1 MHAAKYRLNKHLTIK
16 FREDKSL
23 SNQALLPVLYL
34 ACWQEYCYCAKDGF
48 IRLKNIHILNS
59 FNRQFVKRGFKSLLF
74 FRKADTILTNKAALS
89 IENCLKLQGYQKSP
103 MTEEAIL
110 KGCLQNNAVA
120 QKELY
125 NRYSPKMLA
134 VCYRFAHNREDAED
148 MLQEGFIKV
157 FSQIHTFRNQ
167 GAFEGWVRR
176 IIVHTC
182 INNLKKNKK
191 FNESVDLIHAT
202 AMQVREES
210 VPSIVQAKQVVE
222 CIRILPI
229 GYRTVLNLYAI
240 EGYSHR
246 EIGDMLD
253 IEESTSRS
261 QYTRAKQM
269 LEDILIKKK
278 ILQQPIKKMDPVTAF
293 GR

>member
-1 MHAAKYRLNKHLTIK
+1 
-16 FREDKSL
+16 
-23 SNQALLPVLYL
+23 
-34 ACWQEYCYCAKDGF
+34 
-48 IRLKNIHILNS
+48 
-59 FNRQFVKRGFKSLLF
+59 
-74 FRKADTILTNKAALS
+74 
-89 IENCLKLQGYQKSP
+89 

-110 KGCLQNNAVA
+110 QGCLRNDAVA

-134 VCYRFAHNREDAED
+134 VCYRFGHNREDAED

-191 FNESVDLIHAT
+191 FNESVDIIHAT
-202 AMQVREES
+202 TLHVREES

-222 CIRILPI
+222 CIRLLPI

-240 EGYSHR
+240 EGYSHK
-246 EIGDMLD
+246 EIAGMLD

-269 LEDILIKKK
+269 LEDILVRKRILPKATEKKG
-278 ILQQPIKKMDPVTAF
+278 LFAAF

>member
-1 MHAAKYRLNKHLTIK
+1 
-16 FREDKSL
+16 
-23 SNQALLPVLYL
+23 
-34 ACWQEYCYCAKDGF
+34 
-48 IRLKNIHILNS
+48 
-59 FNRQFVKRGFKSLLF
+59 
-74 FRKADTILTNKAALS
+74 
-89 IENCLKLQGYQKSP
+89 
-103 MTEEAIL
+103 MTEETIL
-110 KGCLQNNAVA
+110 QGCLRNESTA

-134 VCYRFAHNREDAED
+134 VCYRFGHNREDAED

-191 FNESVDLIHAT
+191 FNESVDIIHAT
-202 AMQVREES
+202 TLQVREET

-222 CIRILPI
+222 CIRLLPL

-240 EGYSHR
+240 EGYSHK
-246 EIGDMLD
+246 EISVMLE

-269 LEDILIKKK
+269 LEDILIRKK
-278 ILQQPIKKMDPVTAF
+278 ILQKPKEKSGFLAAF
-293 GR
+293 GG